1 MNPNDALRSAKA
13 LVHVYELHDWTV
25 VLDNAK
31 GRAGITKYRQ
41 KVIGLSR
48 MWTEIHTLEQVEQTT
63 LHEIAH
69 ALAGYGA
76 GHGQAWKAIY
86 QSIGGTGGYCADV
99 TPEQWKAIPYRWVGT
114 CLAGHEYKRHRLT
127 QGSRNGLC
135 TVCPDYPRETRR
147 LSWVD
152 TTLSVR

>member
-48 MWTEIHTLEQVEQTT
+48 MWTEIHTPEQVERTT

-76 GHGQAWKAIY
+76 GHGNVWKAIY
-86 QSIGGTGGYCADV
+86 RSIGGTGGTCSEV
-99 TPEQWKAIPYRWVGT
+99 TPEQREAITYRWVGT
-114 CLAGHEYKRHRLT
+114 CPAGHEYKRHRLT

-135 TVCPDYPRETRR
+135 TYCSRWVENRR

-152 TTLSVR
+152 TTLPVR